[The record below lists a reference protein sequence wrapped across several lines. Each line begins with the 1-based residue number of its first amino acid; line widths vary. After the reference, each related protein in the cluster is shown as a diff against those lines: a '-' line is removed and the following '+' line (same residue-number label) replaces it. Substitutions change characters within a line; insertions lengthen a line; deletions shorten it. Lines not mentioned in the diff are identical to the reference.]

1 MTDKKALEKKVFE
14 RKIEKLA
21 INKSQI
27 VSAIGFHRDQM
38 NQGITQM
45 SQIDG
50 KMELLRELIDEM
62 EPKKVSKKEPT
73 KNAKEPDK

>member
-1 MTDKKALEKKVFE
+1 MTEKKVLE

-21 INKSQI
+21 IEKSQI

-38 NQGITQM
+38 NQGITKM

-50 KMELLRELIDEM
+50 KMELLREMVDDM
-62 EPKKVSKKEPT
+62 KPKKEPT